1 MRVDAELVS
10 PNRAAL
16 LRALRAERP
25 RTAAG
30 SADAAWVRFGITG
43 RLTVSAVQRV
53 RVNVDVA
60 PCRAFAGKLPRR
72 ALTNARV
79 ADLVKQTGCLR
90 RSTAARVEERVGA
103 LTIAAHVWRW
113 TSRATIPNGLAT
125 DAGPFAALF
134 VPTAGDPATPAVCGV
149 GQHFETDLAATRA
162 GRAADSRTAD
172 LRRLTERARIDL
184 TLHIGATS
192 GGG

>member
-1 MRVDAELVS
+1 M
-10 PNRAAL
+10 
-16 LRALRAERP
+16 
-25 RTAAG
+25 
-30 SADAAWVRFGITG
+30 
-43 RLTVSAVQRV
+43 QRV

-184 TLHIGATS
+184 TLHIGGRLTKTVDAHQS
-192 GGG
+192 GRRALGVVGTPRVVVRRGVESARRYEDPHAQPQWQR